1 MYNLSTW
8 CRLCAAEDDVATI
21 KLESI
26 QELQETV
33 SKFTTLVFN
42 YDDSPANICNDCYLI
57 LCKTKKFADRCHRV
71 ELLFSDIVLN
81 STDDVFD
88 YSGIKARYGLMDD
101 DLHYQN
107 NQEGNVVSII
117 KSFLITIN
125 HRTSHSSDKARMSAE
140 NSEEE
145 EVEEKQHENSLD
157 DLEDFAAGDLLG
169 ALHSDG
175 NFELAENDIS
185 CEADDGII
193 NDDDPDFDVSNKK
206 SNKKEDDFKLECSV
220 CNKNY
225 AHQQSLQ
232 THMKKVHKDLQQ
244 FVCSKCPKRFE
255 SEKKVQIHEQVHLP
269 DDKKMIHPCPYCDKR
284 FTKSVNVLTHVK
296 SVHIGERPFICE
308 ECGKSFGTKGALK
321 EHQIIHNDDK
331 PFQCTFCP
339 KKFKNLPRLKTHED
353 IHNNTNYIC
362 PHCGLQLNTKR
373 TLKMHMVVHSDQKK
387 YKCQYCGNQFKRSKA
402 LKNHL
407 ILHSGLRP
415 YSCPFCE
422 KTFANGSNCRSH
434 KKKAHPVELA
444 ALEAS
449 GDQQKNVTNIPR
461 LEQLQPK

>member
-57 LCKTKKFADRCHRV
+57 LCKTKSFADRCHRV

-101 DLHYQN
+101 DLVN
-107 NQEGNVVSII
+107 KV
-117 KSFLITIN
+117 
-125 HRTSHSSDKARMSAE
+125 RMSVVE
-140 NSEEE
+140 SEEE
-145 EVEEKQHENSLD
+145 EVVVEEKQHENSLD
-157 DLEDFAAGDLLG
+157 DLEDFAAVDLLG
-169 ALHSDG
+169 ALQSDG
-175 NFELAENDIS
+175 NFELGENDIS
-185 CEADDGII
+185 CEADD
-193 NDDDPDFDVSNKK
+193 DPDFNVSNKK
-206 SNKKEDDFKLECSV
+206 SNKKDDDFKLECSI
-220 CNKNY
+220 CNKTY
-225 AHQQSLQ
+225 AHQQSLH
-232 THMKKVHKDLQQ
+232 THMKKVHNDIPPSPY
-244 FVCSKCPKRFE
+244 VCSKCPKRFE
-255 SEKKVQIHEQVHLP
+255 SEKKVQIHEQTHLP
-269 DDKKMIHPCPYCDKR
+269 VDKKMVHPCPYCEKR
-284 FTKSVNVLTHVK
+284 FTKSINVQAHVK
-296 SVHIGERPFICE
+296 TIHIGERPFICE

-387 YKCQYCGNQFKRSKA
+387 YKCHYCGNQFKRSKA

-415 YSCPFCE
+415 YSCPFCD

-449 GDQQKNVTNIPR
+449 GDQHKNVTNIPR